1 MAVHSREAAAA
12 GVDAGGGLRQ
22 APGATAAERAS
33 GPTSGQRTLGSPR
46 CLVYLRP
53 GPGRDGRRGQAH
65 GLTWSPTV
73 YPRYTNGRCLC
84 CWLRGGRTRSPGDR
98 SRRGRR
104 RPGQGSRP
112 PRHDIPAA
120 SFSVTG
126 LSCALSRGGR
136 HPSPLPTRARGPPT
150 AGTAGVSRL
159 RSCPLGAERPR
170 AETLRSGERP
180 PGSELRP
187 CHVLTMQTRA
197 GGSACLRLSV
207 LVCKGGTWP
216 QRAQPRAGDWCTKL
230 SLQRVRLAVH
240 PAAPDPSAT
249 VRNSGVWL
257 PCAPS
262 TRLHDRAPSP
272 GPCELSQDECA
283 KCSPHSECSVTR
295 RAGRRGR

>member
-33 GPTSGQRTLGSPR
+33 GPTSGQRTLRSPR
-46 CLVYLRP
+46 CLVYPRP

-73 YPRYTNGRCLC
+73 YPRHTNGRCLC

-98 SRRGRR
+98 SRRGHRG
-104 RPGQGSRP
+104 PGQGSRP
-112 PRHDIPAA
+112 PRHDVPAA

-126 LSCALSRGGR
+126 PSCALSHGGR

-187 CHVLTMQTRA
+187 RHVLTMQTRA

-230 SLQRVRLAVH
+230 SLRRVRLAVH
-240 PAAPDPSAT
+240 PAAPDPSCHGEELG
-249 VRNSGVWL
+249 GVAAL
-257 PCAPS
+257 
-262 TRLHDRAPSP
+262 R
-272 GPCELSQDECA
+272 
-283 KCSPHSECSVTR
+283 SVHQ
-295 RAGRRGR
+295 AA